1 LAAEAG
7 SFLRYVDRGSK
18 ELFLTA
24 NRGVKT
30 FFKLKTL
37 RKKLKNPAYR
47 YYKYSKIQRTD
58 FTKYKQRKTLV
69 NALYMLHLYIS
80 AIL

>member
-1 LAAEAG
+1 
-7 SFLRYVDRGSK
+7 
-18 ELFLTA
+18 
-24 NRGVKT
+24 
-30 FFKLKTL
+30 
-37 RKKLKNPAYR
+37 LKNPAYW

-80 AIL
+80 AILWNIYV